1 MSQARQPA
9 GTPAGGRWS
18 ASAHSESDVVLGE
31 DLDAA
36 WAQVHEE
43 LVSWESDA
51 ARLAAEQEELEA
63 RGEELHGRVSDLAR
77 QRIDAGLASSRPGL
91 RAVEPADG
99 PAAAAD
105 EDDGV
110 VDGRDPLVQAGE
122 VFDQVRVFDQEAGDT
137 EGMVFHRR
145 RDGVWPDWPY
155 AMRFQ
160 ADRPLTAAEVAHCAQ
175 LIGYTYRSEVRGESI
190 GHPQRDSPYSFVIY
204 ADTTKTRSDDI
215 GAALERF
222 EGNLPDL
229 LRDGSPVRT
238 TDRSGPGT
246 KGTRLVDGFGASVPT
261 FELYYDSVGVDVD
274 SPAADVR
281 RGSPPA

>member
-18 ASAHSESDVVLGE
+18 ASTHSESDVVLGE

-51 ARLAAEQEELEA
+51 ARLAAEHEELEA
-63 RGEELHGRVSDLAR
+63 RGQELHGRVSDLAR
-77 QRIDAGLASSRPGL
+77 QRIDAGLTSARPGL
-91 RAVEPADG
+91 RAVETADEAAG
-99 PAAAAD
+99 PAP
-105 EDDGV
+105 DDGV
-110 VDGRDPLVQAGE
+110 VDGRDPLVQAGD
-122 VFDQVRVFDQEAGDT
+122 VFDQVRVFDQEVGDT

-160 ADRPLTAAEVAHCAQ
+160 ADRPLSSAEIAHCAQ

-190 GHPQRDSPYSFVIY
+190 GHPQQDSPYSFVIY

-229 LRDGSPVRT
+229 LRDGSPVRS

-246 KGTRLVDGFGASVPT
+246 KGTRLVDGFGASAPT
-261 FELYYDSVGVDVD
+261 FELYYDSVGVDID

-281 RGSPPA
+281 RDSPPA